1 MFSDIETQQSDI
13 FQPYKRFQAAI
24 RSPTDPGLIRGTLS
38 LLCECS
44 FLLTNEATAKRIEGF
59 QMVGKLLT
67 ECTQLDYGLSSFNC
81 SHWVKS

>member
-1 MFSDIETQQSDI
+1 MSFNHINSLRLQSDHLLI
-13 FQPYKRFQAAI
+13 
-24 RSPTDPGLIRGTLS
+24 PGLIRGSLS
-38 LLCECS
+38 LLCKCS

-67 ECTQLDYGLSSFNC
+67 ERTQLDYGLSSFNC